1 MSPVKANILFFHFI
15 KKRNLTNMCILKY
28 QYRSLQ
34 LFLGVSHFDFQYFM
48 YLLTDFFVSRLGP
61 GAPSRDIAVVL
72 GVPFKGGKFLLS
84 SIVNVP

>member
-34 LFLGVSHFDFQYFM
+34 LFLGVSHFDFQYLM
-48 YLLTDFFVSRLGP
+48 YLLIDFL
-61 GAPSRDIAVVL
+61 SRDWALVRARGIS
-72 GVPFKGGKFLLS
+72 P
-84 SIVNVP
+84 